1 MPEARENE
9 STARII
15 GITLVNTEVAFTG
28 PNSAT
33 EELEFNYDA
42 QIDDLERIGDE
53 LYAFAASYTI
63 EKLAGSDSP
72 QKVAHFTATYYCGI
86 RVKNAVE
93 SELAE
98 IAKTCA
104 ATTVWASFSALAS
117 IVTAQMNLNFPTLPP
132 TPASVDMKADT
143 VSVEE
148 GEREPGSTET
158 D

>member
-1 MPEARENE
+1 MHEARENE

-15 GITLVNTEVAFTG
+15 GITLVNTEVAFSG
-28 PNSAT
+28 PNSTT

-63 EKLAGSDSP
+63 EKLAGTDNP
-72 QKVAHFTATYYCGI
+72 QKIAHFTATYYCGI

-93 SELAE
+93 SELAD

-117 IVTAQMNLNFPTLPP
+117 LVTAQMNLNFPTLPP
-132 TPASVDMKADT
+132 TPASVEMKADSGH
-143 VSVEE
+143 VDV
-148 GEREPGSTET
+148 GEQELGSTET